1 MDINE
6 KTLAK
11 IAKMPKNKKGNVN
24 QTRSHKF
31 LEENFGAVY
40 TPPKVSFGSKGVDIF
55 NCFDHICITAK
66 PVRFQIESVA
76 KNEKWR
82 PGVIPEG
89 EIVFVQTKSNKG
101 YYGSRKKLIEFEKLL
116 VPKAITIQ
124 ISWIDL
130 ESVPY
135 IEVLDSQ
142 LVFLQFKLKGVHY
155 V

>member
-1 MDINE
+1 MDINQ

-24 QTRSHKF
+24 QMRSHKF
-31 LEENFGAVY
+31 LEENFGEVY

-55 NCFDHICITAK
+55 NCFDHICITNK
-66 PVRFQIESVA
+66 PVRFQMESIA

-82 PGVIPEG
+82 EGIIPVG
-89 EIVFVQTKSNKG
+89 EVVFVQTKSNKG
-101 YYGSRKKLIEFEKLL
+101 YYGSRKKLIEFDKSLA
-116 VPKAITIQ
+116 PKAVIIQ

-130 ESVPY
+130 DPIPY
-135 IEVLDSQ
+135 MEGLDSQ
-142 LVFLQFKLKGVHY
+142 DNFLAIELKGVHY